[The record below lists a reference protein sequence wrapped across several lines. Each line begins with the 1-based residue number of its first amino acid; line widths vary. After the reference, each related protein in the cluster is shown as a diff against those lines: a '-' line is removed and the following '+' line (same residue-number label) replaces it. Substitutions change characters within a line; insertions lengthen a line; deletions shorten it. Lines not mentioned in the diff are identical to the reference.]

1 MQHYEQQL
9 RQYKAFY
16 GKALSAEIENKNG
29 KPDNIK
35 DHPNLAAH
43 STEHMATCK
52 HNRRHHDEQHL
63 GEQHL
68 GEQHPGERAAQGA
81 RAGAR

>member
-1 MQHYEQQL
+1 MARHFL
-9 RQYKAFY
+9 LK
-16 GKALSAEIENKNG
+16 IENKNG

-63 GEQHL
+63 GEQH
-68 GEQHPGERAAQGA
+68 PGERAAQGA